1 MGKVLFKLN
10 LGKARRH
17 VSANAYELITGMTQ
31 TVRHEV
37 IGFDSNG
44 KISNQTLLSSW

>member
-1 MGKVLFKLN
+1 MEKVPLIHN

-37 IGFDSNG
+37 IGFDSTG